1 MQCSYCH
8 KETEGSSGF
17 CPHCGQPVNY
27 TEPAKENAAQFR
39 KLMLMSN
46 QLEQKWRKEA
56 KKTAGKGFGKFKRV
70 FLIGF
75 AVANVLA
82 LAALAFFIIIPLGRY
97 NKAGTLMEQGEYT
110 EAKTLYEKL
119 GSYKDAEMRIVDC
132 DQMLAENA
140 FQNACKLF
148 NEKKYEDA
156 IRAFNAIQEYKDSAA
171 YIKRA
176 KIAIV
181 SELPPAAR
189 WDLTQS
195 LNAQSGEK
203 STVFGDPK
211 LVQPEN
217 TNISQAADFDGN
229 GDYIDCGKAL
239 NINKSGS
246 GWMISATFCCRNV
259 NKRYE
264 GLLTKYE
271 TSGAGAYAFSIKE
284 GYLNLIVS
292 LEGGGQFELQGLKPL
307 ENNTWYHAAAVIDE
321 LRQVKLYLNG
331 ELDNSTAM
339 EGTPVENSDTVTI
352 GRQALL
358 HAPDQLQYD
367 GQIAD
372 ITVYNKAMTD
382 EQIKLL
388 SDLRLRNPMF

>member
-8 KETEGSSGF
+8 KETDGTGGF

-27 TEPAKENAAQFR
+27 AEPAKENAAQFR

-75 AVANVLA
+75 AAANVLA

-97 NKAGTLMEQGEYT
+97 NKAGNLMEQAEYT
-110 EAKTLYEKL
+110 KAKEYYEKL
-119 GSYKDAEMRIVDC
+119 GNYKDAAERITEC
-132 DQMLAENA
+132 DQMLADIA
-140 FQNACKLF
+140 YQNAVKLF
-148 NEKKYEDA
+148 NEKKYEDS
-156 IRAFNAIQEYKDSAA
+156 IRAFNEIQEYKDSAA
-171 YIKRA
+171 YIKRSR
-176 KIAIV
+176 ISIV

-195 LNAQSGEK
+195 LSAQAGEE
-203 STVFGDPK
+203 STVCGDPK

-217 TNISQAADFDGN
+217 GNISQAADFDGN
-229 GDYIDCGKAL
+229 GDYIDCGNAL

-246 GWMISATFCCRNV
+246 GWMISATFNCRNV
-259 NKRYE
+259 NKRYA
-264 GLLTKYE
+264 GLLTKYQ

-292 LEGGGQFELQGLKPL
+292 LEGGGQLELQGVKPL

-321 LRQVKLYLNG
+321 LKQVKLYLNG
-331 ELDNSTAM
+331 ELDNSTVM
-339 EGTPVENSDTVTI
+339 EGTPVQNADKVTI

-358 HAPDQLQYD
+358 HAADQLQYD
-367 GQIAD
+367 GLISD
-372 ITVYNKAMTD
+372 ITVYNKAMTED
-382 EQIKLL
+382 QIKLL
-388 SDLRLRNPMF
+388 SDLRLRNPLY

>member
-8 KETEGSSGF
+8 KETEGSGGF
-17 CPHCGQPVNY
+17 CPHCGQPMNF

-56 KKTAGKGFGKFKRV
+56 KKTASKGFGKFKRV

-97 NKAGTLMEQGEYT
+97 NKAGELMAQEDYSA
-110 EAKTLYEKL
+110 AKELYEKL
-119 GSYKDAEMRIVDC
+119 GSYKDAEKLVVDC
-132 DQMLAENA
+132 DQMLAEKA
-140 FQNACKLF
+140 YQNACKLF

-156 IRAFNAIQEYKDSAA
+156 IRAFNVIQEYKDSAS
-171 YIKRA
+171 YIKQA
-176 KIAIV
+176 KIATV
-181 SELPPAAR
+181 SELSPAAR
-189 WDLTQS
+189 WDFTRS
-195 LNAQSGEK
+195 LDAQTGEASK
-203 STVFGDPK
+203 VCGDPK
-211 LVQPEN
+211 LVQPESGG
-217 TNISQAADFDGN
+217 ISQAADFDGN
-229 GDYIDCGKAL
+229 GDYIDCGKSL
-239 NINKSGS
+239 NINRSGA
-246 GWMISATFCCRNV
+246 GWMISATFNSRNV
-259 NKRYE
+259 SKRYA

-271 TSGAGAYAFSIKE
+271 TSGAGAYAFSVKE
-284 GYLNLIVS
+284 GFLNLIVS
-292 LEGGGQFELQGLKPL
+292 LEGGGQLELQGMKQL
-307 ENNTWYHAAAVIDE
+307 ENDTWYHAAAVIDE
-321 LRQVKLYLNG
+321 LNQVKLYLNG
-331 ELDNSTAM
+331 ELDNSAAL
-339 EGTPVENSDTVTI
+339 EGSPVQNSDTVTI

-367 GQIAD
+367 GLIAD

-388 SDLRLRNPMF
+388 SDLRLRKPLY